1 MAIHSI
7 ASLILTYNDTEFTS
21 LVCKNLLANGEVSYI
36 VIVDNSD
43 KTEFININKNKFTQY
58 ATNVFYINPG
68 ENRGYAAGN
77 NIGINYILS
86 NLSVDYIWIV
96 NNDII
101 PQKNAADFMVETIK
115 SCGDKSICGS
125 LLYYYEN
132 TDTINK
138 SSVIQCYGGG
148 KYYPV
153 IGKSKLHFKNKHRN
167 ELPTLKNKQIDFIMG
182 ASMMVP
188 VNAFKELGFIPEE
201 YFMYYEELDW
211 QTSAR
216 KKGYKLI
223 VSESSEII
231 HMDGLSTK
239 NKKHTYYY
247 YMNRA
252 AMIFTKK
259 HYVYFLPSVIL
270 YRIIEAFFLT
280 HGFKN
285 KYFSI
290 KGIINGIFSATARH

>member
-7 ASLILTYNDTEFTS
+7 ASLILVYNDTEFTDR
-21 LVCKNLLANGEVSYI
+21 VCKTLVAGGEVSYI

-43 KTEFININKNKFTQY
+43 KDEFININKNKFPLY
-58 ATNVFYINPG
+58 AANVFYINPG

-77 NIGINYILS
+77 NIGIKYILA
-86 NLSVDYIWIV
+86 NLSVDYIWII

-101 PQKNAADFMVETIK
+101 PQKNAAGFMIETIR

-125 LLYYYEN
+125 VLYYYEDK
-132 TDTINK
+132 DTIDEN
-138 SSVIQCYGGG
+138 SVIQCYGGG
-148 KYYPV
+148 KYYPA
-153 IGKSKLHFKNKHRN
+153 IGKSKLYFKNKHRS
-167 ELPTLKNKQIDFIMG
+167 ELALLKNKQVDFIMG

-223 VSESSEII
+223 VSEPSEII

-252 AMIFTKK
+252 AIIFTKK
-259 HYVYFLPSVIL
+259 HYAYFLPLVIL
-270 YRIIEAFFLT
+270 YRVMEAFFLT
-280 HGFKN
+280 SGIKN

-290 KGIINGIFSATARH
+290 KGIINGIFSATARP